1 MNRGTADPMT
11 GRTRDAQHCGMSK
24 VHPAIDQRMAAFLM
38 AQPVFFVATAPLSSD
53 GHVNLSPK
61 GMAGTFAVLG
71 PLQVA
76 YLDYTGSGAE
86 TIAHL
91 RENGRIVVMFCAFD
105 GPPNIVRLHGRGR
118 VVLAG
123 DPEFSDLRRRFP
135 KQREL
140 GQRSVVVVDV
150 ERVSDSCGFAVPLM
164 DLREDRDLLDRHAD
178 SRDEDYFDTSS
189 RTRNAT
195 SIDGLDALPVP
206 MPTSASASESTQKA
220 SALPET

>member
-1 MNRGTADPMT
+1 
-11 GRTRDAQHCGMSK
+11 MSK
-24 VHPAIDQRMAAFLM
+24 VHTAIDERMAAFLM

-61 GMAGTFAVLG
+61 GMAGTFTVLG

-178 SRDEDYFDTSS
+178 KHDEEYFDSYWQ
-189 RTRNAT
+189 TRNAT
-195 SIDGLDALPVP
+195 SIDGLEAVPVP
-206 MPTSASASESTQKA
+206 AQNA